1 MRMNI
6 SELRPK
12 LLARFLRY
20 ASMDTASDPEKADA
34 GIMPSTEGQ
43 RRFAESL
50 KEELRSFGIE
60 AAVDGNGYLLA
71 LIPASPGKE
80 DAPAFGLCA
89 HLDTSSDAP
98 GAPVNPIVHENYAG
112 GPLTLPSGAAIDP
125 DDGLA
130 ACAGHTIITSDGN
143 TLLGADDKA
152 GVAGIMAL
160 AEFLSSNKDFA
171 HGPIEILFSPDEET
185 GHGMDL
191 APLSKM
197 KAKAYYTVDGGAE
210 GEIEAECFN
219 AWRCIVR
226 FAGRAA
232 HLGAGKGRLVNA
244 AAMAAAFVAMLPRAE
259 SPEATEG
266 REGYYCPLAIT
277 GGLESASVSV
287 FIRDFEAEGIDRRI
301 ECVKAIA
308 RAVEAAFPG
317 GKVFVESA
325 KQYAN
330 MRDKLK
336 ESPRVLE
343 AAVEAARMAD
353 VAPRMAPIRGGTD
366 GARLTEMGIPTP
378 NIFTGGHNFHSK
390 VEWASLE
397 QMMKMTEMLI
407 NLATLWGECREL

>member
-1 MRMNI
+1 MNI
-6 SELRPK
+6 SELKPK
-12 LLARFLRY
+12 LQQRFLRY
-20 ASMDTASDPEKADA
+20 VSMGTQSDPEKADA
-34 GIMPSTEGQ
+34 GTMPSTEAQ

-50 KEELRSFGIE
+50 KEELRSLGIE
-60 AAVDGNGYLLA
+60 AEVDENGYLLA

-80 DAPAFGLCA
+80 DARVFGLCA
-89 HLDTSSDAP
+89 HLDTSPDAP
-98 GAPVNPIVHENYAG
+98 ADPVQPIVHHNYAG
-112 GPLTLPSGAAIDP
+112 GPLTLPSGAVIDP
-125 DDGLA
+125 ESDGGLA
-130 ACAGHTIITSDGN
+130 DCVGNTIITSDGN

-152 GVAGIMAL
+152 GIAGIMTL
-160 AEFLSSNKDFA
+160 AEFLCKNEDFA

-185 GHGMDL
+185 GHGMDR

-219 AWRCIVR
+219 AWRCNVS

-244 AAMAAAFVAMLPRAE
+244 ASMAAAFAAMLPRAE
-259 SPEATEG
+259 SPETTEG
-266 REGYYCPLAIT
+266 REGYYCPLAIS

-287 FIRDFEAEGIDRRI
+287 FIRDFESEGIERRI

-317 GKVFVESA
+317 GKVFVENA

-330 MRDKLK
+330 MRDKLN
-336 ESPRVLE
+336 ESPQVLE
-343 AAVEAARMAD
+343 TALEAARMAG
-353 VAPRMAPIRGGTD
+353 VMPSMTPIRGGTD